1 MSKSNYAERKENR
14 VEAYKNLAEKN
25 LKEAEER
32 WDVVHGIQS
41 AIPLGQP
48 IIVGHHS
55 EKRHRRDL
63 KKIENNAHKA
73 LEAEKKAEYYM
84 RKAKAAEKNQ
94 AISSDNPEAIT
105 ELKNKIEELTKAN
118 ELMKKA
124 NKIYKKTG
132 SLESAGL
139 PENIRKAGER
149 NIDYQM
155 GWKPH
160 PKECKPFT
168 HFNTPEIN
176 RLKKRLERLEKLQE
190 TEYQEKEINGINIVV
205 DPEDNRV
212 RLLFRDIPSEET
224 RKKLKHNGFKW
235 SPRNKA
241 WQRMITDYA
250 IRRAE
255 DIAKECHA

>member
-14 VEAYKNLAEKN
+14 VETYKNLAEKN

-32 WDVVHGIQS
+32 WDIVHGIQS

-124 NKIYKKTG
+124 NKVYKKTG
-132 SLESAGL
+132 NLNDETI
-139 PENIRKAGER
+139 PENIKKVGNK
-149 NIDYQM
+149 NIEYQR
-155 GWKPH
+155 GWKDA
-160 PKECKPFT
+160 KDCKPFY
-168 HFNTPEIN
+168 HLNTTEIK
-176 RLKKRLERLEKLQE
+176 RLRQRLERLEKLQE
-190 TEYQEKEINGINIVV
+190 TEYQEKEINGINIVI

-212 RLLFRDIPSEET
+212 RLLFQDIPSEET

-255 DIAKECHA
+255 DIAKEYHV